1 MEDDNKL
8 EIDVDEELSEA
19 QSVTDIGV
27 SDRLGQQS
35 RHKTR
40 GREHL
45 VHLDWEAM
53 GHREVK
59 GDKSGTNCFNMG
71 GRRKLVKFRV
81 LYKSLIMALALLVL
95 VSTSAIMSLNK

>member
-8 EIDVDEELSEA
+8 EIDVDEELSET
-19 QSVTDIGV
+19 QSVKDIGV

-45 VHLDWEAM
+45 EHLDWETI

-59 GDKSGTNCFNMG
+59 GEKSGTNCFNMG
-71 GRRKLVKFRV
+71 GRRKLVKFKV
-81 LYKSLIMALALLVL
+81 LYKSFIMSLALLVL
-95 VSTSAIMSLNK
+95 MSTSA